1 MDRSTDPPNI
11 RGLSKNS
18 DARPGP
24 KIALSRT
31 HHVGDH
37 QNESQKS
44 RLHGITS
51 TGFPKEQLSRTGVSK
66 PLPLR
71 NNLPKQEAVQ
81 GNIYVDYTI
90 SEDATK
96 EQSSAKLLA
105 LKVWQRKEGPTS
117 KSTAEGMGDM
127 NMTNPQQPGQQM
139 PQTPMQSSGPNQ
151 GQNLLQQPSPPQ
163 LQHQMQASPL
173 PVTQSPSSMGA
184 ENPGIQPLAPQQHTQ
199 QQVAKGPQE
208 FTPEE
213 QQKLESMTR
222 TLRQRL
228 TPDEETRIR
237 AQIARLPLERR
248 QLLEARG
255 IDPVLLHCRNRA
267 QVMLIS
273 MKNGQQVGQG
283 G

>member
-51 TGFPKEQLSRTGVSK
+51 TGFPKEQLSRTG
-66 PLPLR
+66 
-71 NNLPKQEAVQ
+71 